1 MPSQTIIITGG
12 NTGLG
17 FETAKAIAR
26 DQHTL
31 VVIACRSPELGQEAV
46 RKLESAGY
54 RAAYLP
60 LDLSEQTSVRQ
71 FVELFRAAEFPPLR
85 GIVCNAGMMNVTTPQ
100 TTKEGYETTF
110 AVNHLGHYLL
120 VRLLL
125 DDLTQESC
133 ITFVSSGTHD
143 PAQKTGVPN
152 PIYNDAF
159 TVAHDLETGR
169 NAGLRRYSTSK
180 LCNILCTY
188 ELSRRLNASGDPR
201 LNSIKV
207 NAINPGM
214 MPTTGLTRTW
224 PKPMQWVSRNIMP
237 LLRLVNDDVHTTQ
250 TSGERAAALASGPDA
265 APGGRYFA
273 KGKAVRSSAQSYDQ
287 ALQRELWISSAE
299 MTGLPVEIPNGAPP

>member
-1 MPSQTIIITGG
+1 MSSQTIIITGG

-26 DQHTL
+26 DKHTL

-60 LDLSEQTSVRQ
+60 LDLSEQGSVRQ
-71 FVELFRAAEFPPLR
+71 FVELFRAAKLPSLR
-85 GIVCNAGMMNVTTPQ
+85 GIVCNAGMQNVATPQ

-110 AVNHLGHYLL
+110 AVNHLGHYLM

-152 PIYNDAF
+152 PVYNDAY
-159 TVAHDLETGR
+159 TVAHDLEAGR
-169 NAGLRRYSTSK
+169 NAGLRRYTTSK

-188 ELSRRLNASGDPR
+188 ELSRCLKASGDPR
-201 LNSIKV
+201 LNTIKV

-214 MPTTGLTRTW
+214 MPTTGLARTW
-224 PKPMQWVSRNIMP
+224 PKPVQWVSRNIMP
-237 LLRLVNDDVHTTQ
+237 LLRFVNDDVHSTRA
-250 TSGERAAALASGPDA
+250 SGERVAALTIGPDA
-265 APGGRYFA
+265 VPGGRYFS
-273 KGKAVRSSAQSYDQ
+273 KGKAIRSSVQSYDQ

-299 MTGLPVEIPNGAPP
+299 MTGLPVEIPSGATP